1 MIPLVQMTDNSAGN
15 LTHSIMEVK
24 NVVKT
29 LLEGGAKKV
38 SDVKVNNV
46 TVKALNTYV
55 RVALTLDKKVEG
67 YVLNESDGTYSAGEV
82 NVIFVSLYSLLS
94 MLKQEEDTAFAAN
107 HVANHPETI
116 GLILSGARIDLIQQP
131 VVAGE
136 EYKNPWSDR
145 SDAEASIFDHDTIIN
160 HVVSV
165 EVSKFGEKALDK
177 LMDKMLG

>member
-1 MIPLVQMTDNSAGN
+1 
-15 LTHSIMEVK
+15 MEVK
-24 NVVKT
+24 NVVKA

-38 SDVKVNNV
+38 SELKVTNV
-46 TVKALNTYV
+46 TVKALDTYV

-82 NVIFVSLYSLLS
+82 KVIFVSLYSLLS
-94 MLKQEEDTAFAAN
+94 MLKQNEDMAFAAN

-116 GLILSGARIDLIQQP
+116 GLILSGAKIDVVQQP

-136 EYKNPWSDR
+136 EYRNPWSDR
-145 SDAEASIFDHDTIIN
+145 DDVEASIFDHDTILN
-160 HVVSV
+160 HVVSI

>member
-1 MIPLVQMTDNSAGN
+1 
-15 LTHSIMEVK
+15 MEVK
-24 NVVKT
+24 EVVKV

-38 SDVKVNNV
+38 SDLKVTSVKL
-46 TVKALNTYV
+46 KDMDTYM
-55 RVALTLDKKVEG
+55 RVSLSLDKPVSG
-67 YVLNESDGTYSAGEV
+67 YILNEEDGTYSAGDV
-82 NVIFVSLYSLLS
+82 KTIFVSLYSLLS
-94 MLKQEEDTAFAAN
+94 MLKQDEETAFAAN

-116 GLILSGARIDLIQQP
+116 ALILSGARIDLIQQP

-165 EVSKFGEKALDK
+165 EVGKFGEKALDK

>member
-1 MIPLVQMTDNSAGN
+1 
-15 LTHSIMEVK
+15 MEVK
-24 NVVKT
+24 EVVKA
-29 LLEGGAKKV
+29 LLESGAKKV
-38 SDVKVNNV
+38 SDLKVTSVKL
-46 TVKALNTYV
+46 KDMDTYM
-55 RVALTLDKKVEG
+55 RVSLSLDKPVSG
-67 YVLNESDGTYSAGEV
+67 YILNEEDGTYSAGDV
-82 NVIFVSLYSLLS
+82 KTIFVSLYSLLS
-94 MLKQEEDTAFAAN
+94 MLKQDEDTAFAAN

-116 GLILSGARIDLIQQP
+116 ALILSGARIDLIQQP

-160 HVVSV
+160 HVVSI

>member
-1 MIPLVQMTDNSAGN
+1 MIPLVQRTDNSAGN

-24 NVVKT
+24 EVVKA
-29 LLEGGAKKV
+29 LLEGGAKKI
-38 SDVKVNNV
+38 SDVKVTNV

-82 NVIFVSLYSLLS
+82 KVIFVSLYSLLS
-94 MLKQEEDTAFAAN
+94 MLKQSEEAAFAAN
-107 HVANHPETI
+107 HVANHPESI
-116 GLILSGARIDLIQQP
+116 GLILSGAKIDLIQQP

-145 SDAEASIFDHDTIIN
+145 SDAEATVFEHDTIIN
-160 HVVSV
+160 HVVSI

>member
-1 MIPLVQMTDNSAGN
+1 MNT
-15 LTHSIMEVK
+15 MEVK
-24 NVVKT
+24 NVVRN
-29 LLEGGAKKV
+29 LLESGAKKV
-38 SDVKVNNV
+38 SDLKVTNV
-46 TVKALNTYV
+46 TVKALDTYV

-82 NVIFVSLYSLLS
+82 KVVFVSLYSLLS
-94 MLKQEEDTAFAAN
+94 MLKQDEDTAFAAN

-116 GLILSGARIDLIQQP
+116 ALILSGARIDLIQQP

-145 SDAEASIFDHDTIIN
+145 TDAEASIFDHDTIIN
-160 HVVSV
+160 HVVSI

>member
-1 MIPLVQMTDNSAGN
+1 MNV
-15 LTHSIMEVK
+15 MEVK
-24 NVVKT
+24 EVVRN
-29 LLEGGAKKV
+29 LLASGAKKV
-38 SDVKVNNV
+38 TDVKVTNV

-55 RVALTLDKKVEG
+55 RVALTLDTKVEG
-67 YVLNESDGTYSAGEV
+67 YVLNEADGTYSAGEV
-82 NVIFVSLYSLLS
+82 KVIFVSLYSLLS
-94 MLKQEEDTAFAAN
+94 MLKQNEDMAFAAN

-116 GLILSGARIDLIQQP
+116 GLILSGARIDLVQQP
-131 VVAGE
+131 VAAGE

-145 SDAEASIFDHDTIIN
+145 SDAEATVFDHDTIIN